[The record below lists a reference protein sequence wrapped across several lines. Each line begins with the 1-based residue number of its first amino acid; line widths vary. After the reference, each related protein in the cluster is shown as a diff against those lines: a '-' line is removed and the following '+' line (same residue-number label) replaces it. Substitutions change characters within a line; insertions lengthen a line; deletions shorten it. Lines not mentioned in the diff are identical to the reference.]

1 MISQAFPTA
10 GALDVVTLRIIRCSE
25 SRGGDIC
32 WSDVTKMVKYETPAP
47 TTHKDQQLDNDT
59 LSKRAQGALGSPTE
73 KLQQGPPWWSSG

>member
-10 GALDVVTLRIIRCSE
+10 GALNVVTLRIISCSE

-32 WSDVTKMVKYETPAP
+32 WGNVTKMAKCETPAP

-59 LSKRAQGALGSPTE
+59 LSKRAQGELGSPTE